1 MTERTSVAAPP
12 TDSSESESEEQ
23 ERPKSEVIPD
33 SVDHFLGKLYEY
45 IQVRNIPEIH
55 SLYDDM
61 FQKLTDKYYKSTK
74 WPRTDSVAQ
83 ALSIDDPESS
93 LFIILYKDL
102 YYRHIYTKFPNQLTY
117 EDRQNGW
124 ENYCKLL
131 ELFIDDL
138 QGEDKCLSAGLP
150 TQWIWDILDEFVYH
164 FQVYCAHRNKTVK
177 VQKEAE
183 IQKFRDNPDVFE
195 TSRVLSL
202 LHQIV
207 EGSLIDEWMKAP
219 HNPENKKGAF
229 TDEMVRYMGYFA
241 LMQLLRMHSLLGDY
255 RLALH
260 TIENLDFHAE
270 VPLFYKVPACHITL
284 YYYMGFA
291 YLMMRRT
298 HDAIRT
304 FARILVFLSKSTGA
318 SSLSGQYEICMKKQE
333 QMYSLLMICLSLCP
347 TTLDDF
353 LEKALKSDRHAEKM
367 AKLHAGEESDF
378 EDLFAYACP
387 KFISPAPPD
396 YDNLDSFN
404 QNEAHNRQVKLFLQE
419 VRQQQALPKIGSY
432 MKLYTS
438 LKASKF
444 AQLCEM
450 DEEGL
455 RDQLLSVMHKTRQLV
470 HKEGP
475 PCQGEVRFC
484 SEVEFYLDGD
494 MIHISSYKHVR
505 PHADVF
511 LEQILRFQE
520 LLKKI

>member
-1 MTERTSVAAPP
+1 MADRTSAPAPP
-12 TDSSESESEEQ
+12 TDSSDSESDEREVVKREQ
-23 ERPKSEVIPD
+23 IPD
-33 SVDHFLGKLYEY
+33 AVDHFIGKLYEY
-45 IQVRNIPEIH
+45 IQVRNIAEI
-55 SLYDDM
+55 SILYDDT
-61 FQKLTDKYYKSTK
+61 FNKLTEKYYKNSK
-74 WPRTDSVAQ
+74 WPTAGAIAE

-102 YYRHIYTKFPNQLTY
+102 YYRHIYTKLQNQLTY
-117 EDRQNGW
+117 DDRQNGW

-164 FQVYCAHRNKTVK
+164 YQVFCAYRNKTVK
-177 VQKEAE
+177 AQKEVE
-183 IQKFRDNPDVFE
+183 IQKLRNNPDVYE
-195 TSRVLSL
+195 TTRVLSL
-202 LHQIV
+202 LHQMVNESLV
-207 EGSLIDEWMKAP
+207 EEWMKAP

-255 RLALH
+255 RLALQ
-260 TIENLDFHAE
+260 TIEHLDLQAE

-298 HDAIRT
+298 HDAIKT
-304 FARILVFLSKSTGA
+304 FSSILVYLSKSTSA
-318 SSLSGQYEICMKKQE
+318 TSNSGQYDICMKKQE
-333 QMYSLLMICLSLCP
+333 HMYLLLMICLSLCP
-347 TTLDDF
+347 VTLDDF
-353 LEKALKSDRHAEKM
+353 LEKALKSDRYAEKM
-367 AKLHAGEESDF
+367 ARLHAGDESDF
-378 EDLFAYACP
+378 EDLFAYSCP

-396 YDNLDSFN
+396 YDNLESFN
-404 QNEAHNRQVKLFLQE
+404 QNEAHNRQVQLFLQE

-455 RDQLLSVMHKTRQLV
+455 RDQLLCVMHKTRQLV

-475 PCQGEVRFC
+475 PFKGERQFC
-484 SEVEFYLDGD
+484 SEVEFYLDAD

-511 LEQILRFQE
+511 LEQILKFQE
-520 LLKKI
+520 LLNKT